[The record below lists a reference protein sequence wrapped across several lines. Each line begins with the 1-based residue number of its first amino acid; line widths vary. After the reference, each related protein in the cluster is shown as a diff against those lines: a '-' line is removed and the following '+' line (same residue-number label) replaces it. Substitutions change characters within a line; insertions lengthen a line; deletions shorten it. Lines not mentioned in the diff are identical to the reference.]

1 MKKGWKIVL
10 CILLAL
16 VLVVGGYVAYV
27 LIDYHRIGNQELAVQ
42 NGAAETSIAAGET
55 YKIVSYNIGFGAYE
69 SDYGFFMDGGTE
81 SRAWSEERLTAN
93 LDRIART
100 LTDQNADF
108 YLVQEVDI
116 DSTRS
121 YHVDEREPLYAAL
134 SWENSV
140 FCQNYDISNGSVG
153 KMYDAEGIA
162 ELMLRLQGKGAHNVN
177 LVSPAPFVPVL
188 ADAIR
193 AAKNRG
199 LSMPVV
205 YNTNSYETLEALRM
219 LDGLVDIYLP
229 DLKYVSGA
237 VSKKYSGTE
246 NYFEYAAPAIREMFR
261 QTGLLELDGDG
272 LANKGV
278 IIRHLVLPGSVDE
291 TRRVLKYIA
300 ENFPKNITVSLMSQY
315 VPCYKAEKIPPLNR
329 KLLRREYERAVDYC
343 LSLGLENAFIQKMDS
358 AKREYTP
365 VFDGKC
371 D

>member
-1 MKKGWKIVL
+1 MKKWLKTALCVL
-10 CILLAL
+10 LAILLI
-16 VLVVGGYVAYV
+16 VGGYVAYV
-27 LIDYHRIGNQELAVQ
+27 FIDYHRIGDMALTPSDG
-42 NGAAETSIAAGET
+42 GAASVRTDT
-55 YKIVSYNIGFGAYE
+55 PYTVLSYNIGFGAYE
-69 SDYGFFMDGGTE
+69 DDYGFFMDGGTE
-81 SRAWSEERLTAN
+81 SRAWSEERLTKN
-93 LDRIART
+93 LSEISAF
-100 LTDQNADF
+100 LTEQSPDF
-108 YLVQEVDI
+108 LLAQEVDI
-116 DSTRS
+116 GSTRS
-121 YHVDEREPLYAAL
+121 YQVDERPYLTEAL
-134 SWENSV
+134 EDMSGV

-153 KMYDAEGIA
+153 KMYDVEGIA

-199 LSMPVV
+199 LSIPVV

-261 QTGLLELDGDG
+261 QVGLLELDGDG

-291 TRRVLKYIA
+291 TRRVLKYLA

-315 VPCYKAEKIPPLNR
+315 VPCYKAEKMPPLDR
-329 KLLRREYERAVDYC
+329 RLLRREYERAVDYC

>member
-1 MKKGWKIVL
+1 MQEGCVL
-10 CILLAL
+10 CPRKCGVDRNIQRGACNAPCFP
-16 VLVVGGYVAYV
+16 YVA
-27 LIDYHRIGNQELAVQ
+27 
-42 NGAAETSIAAGET
+42 
-55 YKIVSYNIGFGAYE
+55 K
-69 SDYGFFMDGGTE
+69 
-81 SRAWSEERLTAN
+81 
-93 LDRIART
+93 
-100 LTDQNADF
+100 
-108 YLVQEVDI
+108 
-116 DSTRS
+116 
-121 YHVDEREPLYAAL
+121 AAL
-134 SWENSV
+134 HMWEEPCISGKRGSGAIFFCGCNLKCV

-261 QTGLLELDGDG
+261 QVGLLELDGDG